1 MDGLGDDL
9 VAGNLSQGSPE
20 KGLLRMLPGM
30 LQGDR

>member
-1 MDGLGDDL
+1 MDGLDDDL
-9 VAGNLSQGSPE
+9 AAGEPSGSPE